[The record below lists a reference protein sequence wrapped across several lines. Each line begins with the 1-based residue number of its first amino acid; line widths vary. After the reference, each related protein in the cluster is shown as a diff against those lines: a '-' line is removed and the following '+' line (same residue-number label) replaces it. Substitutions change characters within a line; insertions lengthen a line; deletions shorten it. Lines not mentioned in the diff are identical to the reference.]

1 MGGRSIETM
10 AIKPKQN
17 EVTKFIGMMVDG
29 IKGSWNSLTA
39 SEAFE
44 EKAKELWTKATEAK
58 DQAVVAS
65 LAKEIEKS
73 ATTALE
79 IDKEKDEKIL
89 ARKRAKLSRILKR
102 IGITRRASGTKGEPV
117 DEKNIQATLAFIAKL
132 EKTDARQRK
141 LVRAVYDRL
150 LKAGKTE

>member
-1 MGGRSIETM
+1 MGGRSTKTM
-10 AIKPKQN
+10 ATKPKTN
-17 EVTKFIGMMVDG
+17 EVTKFIDMMVDG
-29 IKGSWNSLTA
+29 IMGSWNSLVA
-39 SEAFE
+39 SETFE
-44 EKAKELWTKATEAK
+44 AKAKEIWTKATEAQDDK
-58 DQAVVAS
+58 VIAT

-79 IDKEKDEKIL
+79 IDKEKDEKML